1 MLQERVGD
9 AALPMIETKIMTE
22 GHKFQTAWLDACP
35 TGILVVDAKER
46 ICWINN
52 PLRAMLELDDEALI
66 GPAKEVLSADAY
78 QVLFAG
84 DSLLHLRSDN
94 HGERWLRCDIHQ
106 GEDDQ
111 QQAVYIHYYQ
121 DVSEQMAAQ
130 LACDSLRQRVDDL
143 TLTDELTGL
152 ANKRALI
159 HSLVSQVTRS
169 RRYANPLSLMMV
181 RIDSDKALSDQTIL
195 AISHSLRD
203 RLRWADFIGRYE
215 DDLFMLILP
224 ETNHEALLI
233 LQEKILQEV
242 PYSVP
247 EGNFSLKL
255 GLAEWQKGYDPRRL
269 IDKALQELVQDE
281 VTS

>member
-1 MLQERVGD
+1 M
-9 AALPMIETKIMTE
+9 KE
-22 GHKFQTAWLDACP
+22 GQQFQTAWLDACP
-35 TGILVVDAKER
+35 VGILVVDAEEN
-46 ICWINN
+46 ICWINT
-52 PLRAMLELDDEALI
+52 PLREMLELGDESLI
-66 GPAKEVLSADAY
+66 GPARAVLSADAY

-84 DSLLHLRSDN
+84 DTLLHLRSDSA
-94 HGERWLRCDIHQ
+94 GERWLRCDIHQ
-106 GEDDQ
+106 GEDECQ
-111 QQAVYIHYYQ
+111 QVVNIHYYQ

-181 RIDSDKALSDQTIL
+181 RVDSDDPLDGQTML

-215 DDLFMLILP
+215 ENLFMLILP
-224 ETNHEALLI
+224 ETNHEALLV
-233 LQEKILQEV
+233 LRDKIVQEV
-242 PYSVP
+242 PNSVP
-247 EGNFSLKL
+247 EGKFSLKL

-269 IDKALQELVQDE
+269 IDKALHELAQDD
-281 VTS
+281 VAAD

>member
-1 MLQERVGD
+1 
-9 AALPMIETKIMTE
+9 MTE
-22 GHKFQTAWLDACP
+22 GHNFQTAWLDACP
-35 TGILVVDAKER
+35 TGVLVVDAEEQ
-46 ICWINN
+46 ILWINTS
-52 PLRAMLELDDEALI
+52 LREMLELGDLPLI
-66 GPAKEVLSADAY
+66 GSAKALLPEAAY

-84 DSLLHLRSDN
+84 DSLLHLRSDTG
-94 HGERWLRCDIHQ
+94 GERWLRCDIHQ
-106 GEDDQ
+106 AEDEQ
-111 QQAVYIHYYQ
+111 QRTVNIHYYQ

-181 RIDSDKALSDQTIL
+181 RIDSGVTLSDQAML
-195 AISHSLRD
+195 AISHSLRE

-215 DDLFMLILP
+215 DNLFMLILP
-224 ETNHEALLI
+224 ETNHEALLV
-233 LQEKILQEV
+233 LRDKIMQEV
-242 PYSVP
+242 PKSVP
-247 EGNFSLKL
+247 DGDFSVVL

-269 IDKALQELVQDE
+269 IDKALQELVQDDATQE
-281 VTS
+281 S